1 MIMIMMYIYAAGALR
16 INVQGTKRKASSN
29 YTKNSAHIDTDNEQ
43 DPQVKQGETQGTDL
57 IALRI
62 SNAKPLVVMIMIMT
76 RMDTDHGQETMAM
89 TATPPWVIMVMMM
102 RMQTAAQNRDAAPNA
117 NSIRIYVYY
126 I

>member
-89 TATPPWVIMVMMM
+89 TATPP
-102 RMQTAAQNRDAAPNA
+102 
-117 NSIRIYVYY
+117 
-126 I
+126 